1 MLDTKKLLPRRS
13 SSARLS
19 ADSMK
24 SFIVIKKDLVKI
36 DSLLKERLVL
46 SKLRAGIE
54 KQMLQN
60 QKRKKREEDLER
72 KKEKTK
78 EGNLDLNDDPKKKK
92 GGLLGFVLGG
102 LITGVG
108 ALVIAALP
116 MMVQLGKIIG
126 KIAKPIIQVTGSI
139 INMLGSVVTN
149 TFSAFKNLKN
159 NFPLEQIDKIPEV
172 AKAIGIGITAL
183 VSGLAAAAVFNTASG
198 LIGAANLKN
207 IVKKIK
213 GDKVERGSSTLAR
226 GGGTQLG
233 RKAKVTSNVSPQ
245 TLMGRPITTGMPQSL
260 RVAQQ
265 IAQEIEVMDYGDFIV
280 SKIDGLNFTRSQ
292 FIAGLLQLIEI
303 PGGDSEIMNILADM
317 SPGEISPAA
326 GGNRKFIKNIFDEKI
341 FPQLRG
347 KVFLDRQGI
356 INLNDEIKNLPAL
369 NQLGNTGEV
378 QVKEFIRQFAND
390 VFESDRGAFDI
401 LGESKV
407 SGDVFPSSISQ
418 AARRR
423 SEVDITPDM
432 PQPRG
437 EKIISGTGDDA
448 GAIGRQLLKDKRAL
462 SQIDD
467 PTTLASKVLRNKKAT
482 KIVSKPILKNFMK
495 TTRQI
500 LSPIPLLGDLAIL
513 LLDIFVF
520 GEIPARAGF
529 KTIGS
534 IIGSLIG
541 GVVGSLVPGPGT
553 IVGAIIGGIAGDV
566 IGTFVYDMLDIASV
580 AQEAIKVD
588 DTKDLGKSDLIRAG
602 ASGAVDFVTVKDLG
616 GIIRKGM
623 LFKNMENKPEFL
635 LEGDLFKA
643 AKDEG
648 FDRDFQ
654 IANSL
659 QGRRGFEYLRQKLSY
674 EKKGKSRTRFIPLG
688 GGTQQVAMSRGET
701 ITQVVAAPD
710 PSSFFESFNK
720 QILYKRG

>member
-1 MLDTKKLLPRRS
+1 
-13 SSARLS
+13 
-19 ADSMK
+19 MK
-24 SFIVIKKDLVKI
+24 PFDP
-36 DSLLKERLVL
+36 
-46 SKLRAGIE
+46 LR
-54 KQMLQN
+54 
-60 QKRKKREEDLER
+60 
-72 KKEKTK
+72 
-78 EGNLDLNDDPKKKK
+78 PKKIPITSGKPRAANVVDQLAANAQGMDGVEFLGSRPSSGIAFTQGEFLDQILKLSGGGMATSIERGEFLADIIDIKLEGKK
-92 GGLLGFVLGG
+92 IAGQ
-102 LITGVG
+102 GVDEFIKEAFYSGG
-108 ALVIAALP
+108 ALRR
-116 MMVQLGKIIG
+116 
-126 KIAKPIIQVTGSI
+126 
-139 INMLGSVVTN
+139 
-149 TFSAFKNLKN
+149 LKN
-159 NFPLEQIDKIPEV
+159 RNLAGDDLFKI
-172 AKAIGIGITAL
+172 
-183 VSGLAAAAVFNTASG
+183 
-198 LIGAANLKN
+198 
-207 IVKKIK
+207 
-213 GDKVERGSSTLAR
+213 
-226 GGGTQLG
+226 
-233 RKAKVTSNVSPQ
+233 
-245 TLMGRPITTGMPQSL
+245 
-260 RVAQQ
+260 
-265 IAQEIEVMDYGDFIV
+265 
-280 SKIDGLNFTRSQ
+280 IDGLNVTSDLKIALKGFTSEVIKMTPDDLMKVGVTGIPKERI
-292 FIAGLLQLIEI
+292 FMDTGKQLDFFELDEAALEAEMRQL
-303 PGGDSEIMNILADM
+303 PDADELFGDKLGKSVEARGKDANILK
-317 SPGEISPAA
+317 
-326 GGNRKFIKNIFDEKI
+326 R
-341 FPQLRG
+341 Q
-347 KVFLDRQGI
+347 KVT
-356 INLNDEIKNLPAL
+356 
-369 NQLGNTGEV
+369 TG
-378 QVKEFIRQFAND
+378 
-390 VFESDRGAFDI
+390 
-401 LGESKV
+401 L
-407 SGDVFPSSISQ
+407 
-418 AARRR
+418 
-423 SEVDITPDM
+423 
-432 PQPRG
+432 
-437 EKIISGTGDDA
+437 GDDA
-448 GAIGRQLLKDKRAL
+448 SA
-462 SQIDD
+462 
-467 PTTLASKVLRNKKAT
+467 LASKVLRNKKAT

-566 IGTFVYDMLDIASV
+566 IGAFVYDMLDIASV
-580 AQEAIKVD
+580 AQEAIQVD

-688 GGTQQVAMSRGET
+688 GGAQQVAMSRGET